1 MCLHCSSGMPAFLQV
16 EQLGV
21 RLWSRVLASVSAV
34 GCKQSNCSKPLESEV
49 EVELTSQLSGD
60 GTVELSRDGFEQ
72 DNLQL
77 KNVSAPSRMELEFS
91 DRLNVTPIIQDKP
104 KPSIPVQGI
113 AITLYLE
120 Y

>member
-1 MCLHCSSGMPAFLQV
+1 
-16 EQLGV
+16 
-21 RLWSRVLASVSAV
+21 
-34 GCKQSNCSKPLESEV
+34 V
-49 EVELTSQLSGD
+49 EVELTWQLSRD
-60 GTVELSRDGFEQ
+60 GSVELSRDGFEQ